1 MFNKIVAIYF
11 ISNVALVASSAVE
24 LPNEPI
30 HSTTTTVTP
39 DPQQNLKS
47 IDYPVIFADHELFVV
62 RSSPL
67 SSLTPAKRASN
78 IQQNILN
85 FADSDIDTN
94 TLMVVNSQ
102 EGISIGSK
110 ENVLVVIT
118 EQDAL
123 AAGKSIADFA
133 DDVLKRISMAIS
145 EYRNRHLWDIYG
157 SAVIYSIFTIIG
169 LWFALFLNN
178 RAFVWLKKKVE
189 IKEYLWKKGIY
200 FRGIEVLSGR
210 KIDIIVQ
217 NAIKTIRLFVILMCL
232 YFMVPLILSYF
243 PETRQLSLTIFQ
255 YLLTPIKSFFYTI
268 VNYIPNVFYIL
279 VIVFIAYYTL
289 KVISK
294 IFKLIEHGDLKFDWF
309 YEDWARPT
317 YQIIRFLV
325 IVTALIGAYPYIPGS
340 STLAFQG
347 VGLVLGAIISF
358 ASSSAISNIVAGIIL
373 TYTRAFRLNDRIQ
386 VGDTVGDVVEKTL
399 LVTRVKTIKHV
410 VVTIPNS
417 LVMGSQII
425 NYSTSSVGEG
435 VILHTSVTIGYDV
448 PWQQVQSLLVEAA
461 LATEGIQQLPTPFVF
476 QTSLGDWYVNYE
488 INGYTQTPEKMADIY
503 SDLHENILI
512 KFNDAGV
519 EIMSPHYF
527 AVRDGNAS
535 TVPSILNAKGYTAP
549 AFSVTRADSINVEKS
564 VR

>member
-217 NAIKTIRLFVILMCL
+217 NAINTIRLFVILMCL

-535 TVPSILNAKGYTAP
+535 TVPSILNAKGYSAP
-549 AFSVTRADSINVEKS
+549 EFSVTRTE
-564 VR
+564 